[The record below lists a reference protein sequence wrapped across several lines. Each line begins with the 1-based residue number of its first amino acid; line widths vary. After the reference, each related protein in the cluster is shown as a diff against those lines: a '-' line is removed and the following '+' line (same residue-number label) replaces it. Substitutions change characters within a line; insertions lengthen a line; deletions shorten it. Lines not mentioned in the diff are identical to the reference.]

1 MKTERGVHCQGGV
14 VAWFYWIFLSQIWET
29 FKPVKVYRVINK
41 QHRALIQ
48 YRYTTFKEFWITT
61 EEMKSLASTH
71 YTSYKES
78 YCGGRS
84 QTIIRLAISQR
95 EENAWE
101 RFTFHSAISWV
112 ARIVGVWRLKWQE
125 HCKHLNRQG
134 MFVEFPPLHHQR
146 KHLGLIFPG

>member
-1 MKTERGVHCQGGV
+1 M
-14 VAWFYWIFLSQIWET
+14 
-29 FKPVKVYRVINK
+29 
-41 QHRALIQ
+41 IQ

-61 EEMKSLASTH
+61 EEMKSLASSH

-101 RFTFHSAISWV
+101 RFTFRSAISWV

-125 HCKHLNRQG
+125 HRKHLNGQG
-134 MFVEFPPLHHQR
+134 MLFFFKESTWVLFFQASNMGTAFTTFLQHTSLQ
-146 KHLGLIFPG
+146 KS